1 MKMSTHT
8 MMPTVQSLLILNLPQ
23 GEPLLSEYDA
33 EFWEEYIANY
43 ERFDTAFAQKYAG
56 YVFYYSALWEEGG
69 GDPDKQPQ
77 LILTTFKK
85 MVYNLLLKNHKK
97 YTELWRIH
105 TIEDDESYALTNNYD
120 RHEIYSGTEGSQSA
134 AVTGQRTDV
143 NIDNIGSQNSSNLDK
158 VTGWDSSSEN
168 TNTSQDNQV
177 GSRQDTHQFT
187 KGQETDTARTTGQD
201 SHTSHIYGNIGVST
215 VDDML
220 GKHRDF
226 WMTFSFYDIVF
237 DDICRELLLYG
248 ED

>member
-1 MKMSTHT
+1 MSAHT

-23 GEPLLSEYDA
+23 GKPLLSEYDA
-33 EFWEEYIANY
+33 EFWEEYLANF

-105 TIEDDESYALTNNYD
+105 TITDGEGYDLTNNYD
-120 RHEIYSGTEGSQSA
+120 LHETFSGNKSENGS
-134 AVTGQRTDV
+134 VITGQRTDV
-143 NIDNIGSQNSSNLDK
+143 TIDQTGEQESSNLNK
-158 VTGWDSSSEN
+158 VTGYNSSAEN
-168 TNTSQDNQV
+168 TNDSSNAAV
-177 GSRQDTHQFT
+177 GSREDTHQFT
-187 KGQETDTARTTGQD
+187 KGQEQDTSQTAGTEG
-201 SHTSHIYGNIGVST
+201 HTLRRYGNIGVQT

-220 GKHRDF
+220 KKHNDF
-226 WMTFSFYDIVF
+226 WITFSFYDIVF